1 MVRTKTNTQN
11 DTSTRR
17 TLWRNENLEKMFL
30 LNFEVILIFIKMIFK
45 QKMLRTKHTCLIIAY
60 DIRPQID
67 HIDFTL
73 V

>member
-1 MVRTKTNTQN
+1 MTQP
-11 DTSTRR
+11 TFRKK
-17 TLWRNENLEKMFL
+17 LFL

-45 QKMLRTKHTCLIIAY
+45 QKMLRTKLTCLIIAY

-67 HIDFTL
+67 HMDFTL